1 MTAEAVLSRGDGRR
15 GSGRKISPVGA
26 SVRANWQKHYSRWL
40 LLFDTVVVCAAVL
53 LAQVVRFGTSPRAL
67 LLAGLFS
74 AGLIA
79 VWLCALAIFRTRSAR
94 VIGAGLEEYRLV
106 VSATVWTF
114 GAVAIVT
121 LLARVDVARG
131 YLAVALPLGL
141 LALLVTRNLRRVY
154 VARQRAQGKYQ
165 TAVLAIGDRK
175 AVTLLADE
183 LMRDPANGYRVVGM
197 CVTGYDELVGDS
209 ITIDGREVPNFGD
222 ESQALAA
229 IHLSGADTV
238 AVTATEH
245 LGVHGIRTLTWDLE
259 SMNIDLL
266 VSPGVLDVA
275 GPRLSMRPVAG
286 FPLIHVE
293 KPQYHGAQRFQ
304 KRAFD
309 FCFALAAIIGT
320 SPLLI
325 LTALAVK
332 LTSKGPVFYA
342 AERIGLD
349 GKPFK
354 MLKFRSMVDGAD
366 RQVQALDR
374 RGAGAAGRSRDE
386 PVARSRR
393 AAPPEPEPERGDHD
407 SRRPPFGTPGG
418 PGRSAAAAEPR
429 GERGVEPGRRA
440 CGGEQD
446 HRALEPLVAP
456 RRRADRPVAGR
467 DRRARGRPDRRTPAR
482 AVLDSGLML
491 EGKRVAVVVP
501 AFDEEH
507 LVGETIRGIPA
518 FVDRIFVVDDA
529 SRDGTAAA
537 AMGVGDGRVEVLG
550 HERNA
555 GVGAAI
561 ATGYRR
567 AREEGIDVT
576 CVMAADNQMDPV
588 ELEALV
594 APVARAEV
602 EYAKAN
608 RLVSGEAWTVIPR
621 TRYLGNAVLSLLTK
635 IASGYWHIADSQAG
649 YTALSLDAL
658 RRLDLDRLYPRY
670 GFPNDMLVHLNVQN
684 ARVRDVPSRPIYD
697 VGERSGIRL
706 RSVIPRISWLLFK
719 GFWWRMGQKYVIR
732 DFHPLVFFYAFGAL
746 MLGVGLVLGLLE
758 LILRIAGN
766 AITPATIVLVAVL
779 VIAGLQMTL
788 FAMWF
793 DMEANKDL
801 R

>member
-1 MTAEAVLSRGDGRR
+1 
-15 GSGRKISPVGA
+15 
-26 SVRANWQKHYSRWL
+26 
-40 LLFDTVVVCAAVL
+40 
-53 LAQVVRFGTSPRAL
+53 
-67 LLAGLFS
+67 
-74 AGLIA
+74 
-79 VWLCALAIFRTRSAR
+79 
-94 VIGAGLEEYRLV
+94 
-106 VSATVWTF
+106 
-114 GAVAIVT
+114 
-121 LLARVDVARG
+121 
-131 YLAVALPLGL
+131 
-141 LALLVTRNLRRVY
+141 
-154 VARQRAQGKYQ
+154 
-165 TAVLAIGDRK
+165 
-175 AVTLLADE
+175 
-183 LMRDPANGYRVVGM
+183 
-197 CVTGYDELVGDS
+197 
-209 ITIDGREVPNFGD
+209 
-222 ESQALAA
+222 
-229 IHLSGADTV
+229 
-238 AVTATEH
+238 
-245 LGVHGIRTLTWDLE
+245 
-259 SMNIDLL
+259 
-266 VSPGVLDVA
+266 
-275 GPRLSMRPVAG
+275 
-286 FPLIHVE
+286 
-293 KPQYHGAQRFQ
+293 
-304 KRAFD
+304 
-309 FCFALAAIIGT
+309 
-320 SPLLI
+320 
-325 LTALAVK
+325 
-332 LTSKGPVFYA
+332 
-342 AERIGLD
+342 
-349 GKPFK
+349 
-354 MLKFRSMVDGAD
+354 
-366 RQVQALDR
+366 
-374 RGAGAAGRSRDE
+374 
-386 PVARSRR
+386 
-393 AAPPEPEPERGDHD
+393 
-407 SRRPPFGTPGG
+407 
-418 PGRSAAAAEPR
+418 
-429 GERGVEPGRRA
+429 
-440 CGGEQD
+440 
-446 HRALEPLVAP
+446 
-456 RRRADRPVAGR
+456 
-467 DRRARGRPDRRTPAR
+467 
-482 AVLDSGLML
+482 ML

-537 AMGVGDGRVEVLG
+537 ASAVGDTRVEVLG

-594 APVARAEV
+594 APVAGGEV

-608 RLVSGEAWTVIPR
+608 RLVSGEAWTAIPR

-635 IASGYWHIADSQAG
+635 IASGYWHVADSQAG

-746 MLGVGLVLGLLE
+746 MLGVGLLLGLLE